1 VKHSDLIFALAGE
14 QTRKEYAVKLLS
26 EGLAPRLLLSVARF
40 DVRRFSQLALPFQL
54 DLPGMAAK
62 LSPAERHFFVF
73 VEDGCA
79 SVRTIPNAKLG
90 TLREIVALR
99 AWLNEHRKIASLL
112 VISSGFHLM
121 RVRMCCRSLLP
132 KCLRITFLGSSSG
145 VKWWKDP
152 HLCRNVSAEFWKV
165 PFYALVLPFVK
176 LNLGA
181 MTK

>member
-1 VKHSDLIFALAGE
+1 MEHSDLIFALAGE
-14 QTRKEYAVKLLS
+14 QNRKEYAVKLLS

-54 DLPGMAAK
+54 DLPGIAAK
-62 LSPAERHFFVF
+62 LSPTERHFFVL

-79 SVRTIPNAKLG
+79 SVRTIPNAQLG
-90 TLREIVALR
+90 TLKEIVALR
-99 AWLNEHRKIASLL
+99 AWLSEHPKITSLL
-112 VISSGFHLM
+112 VISSGFHLR

-132 KCLRITFLGSSSG
+132 KYLRITFWGSSSG

-152 HLCRNVSAEFWKV
+152 RLCRNVSAEFGKV

-176 LNLGA
+176 LKLEIL
-181 MTK
+181 TK